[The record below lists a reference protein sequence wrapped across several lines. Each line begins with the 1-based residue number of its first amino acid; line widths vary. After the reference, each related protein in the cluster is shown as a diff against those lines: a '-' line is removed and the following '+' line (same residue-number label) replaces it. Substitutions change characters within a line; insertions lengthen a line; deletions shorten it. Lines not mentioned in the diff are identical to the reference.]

1 MAATIELTTIL
12 AESELIDEGLK
23 AQLSDLFQKLEEA
36 VTIKAVVNLAN
47 EKNSQL
53 ASFLK
58 VIVSL
63 SEKLDLELY
72 TPAES
77 SQVPELDTNYLPVTG
92 LYKAGVYGRAAF
104 HGIPGGK
111 EINSFVLAI
120 YNLAGPGQK
129 IAWGL
134 RRKIEKLTVKTNIK
148 ICVSLSCHHCPGVV
162 SACQQ
167 LAIINPGIE
176 AEMID
181 AGLYEDLVAKYQIER
196 VPIMIFNDKDI
207 HVGNKS
213 IEEIVELVKKS

>member
-1 MAATIELTTIL
+1 MATIDLTTIS

-23 AQLSDLFQKLEEA
+23 AQLFDLFKKMEEL
-36 VTIKAVVNLAN
+36 VTIKAVVDLSS
-47 EKNSQL
+47 EKDLQM

-58 VIVSL
+58 VVISL

-72 TPAES
+72 TPEEKD
-77 SQVPELDTNYLPVTG
+77 QVPELDTTYLPVTG
-92 LYKAGVYGRAAF
+92 LYKAGAYGRTTF

-129 IAWGL
+129 ISWGL
-134 RRKIEKLTVKTNIK
+134 RRKIEKLAVKTNIK

-181 AGLYEDLVAKYQIER
+181 AGLYEDLVAKYKIER
-196 VPIMIFNDKDI
+196 VPVMIFNDKDI
-207 HVGNKS
+207 HIGNKS
-213 IEEIVELVKKS
+213 IEEIVELLKKG